1 MSIPKQETMWII
13 ESLLDIDFY
22 KLTMGQFV
30 FHRYRNIPVRYGF
43 INRTKGVCF
52 ADVIDEAEL
61 RRELDHART
70 LWFKTAELDF
80 LRGIT
85 KTTGDPLFQEDYLE
99 FLQNF
104 HLPEYSLVKRDGE
117 YVLEFSG
124 TWAEAIYWET
134 IALCIVN
141 ELYYRSLMRRM
152 TEWERGEVYATG
164 ISRLFD
170 KITLLEEK
178 PDVRFIEFGTR
189 RRFSRDWQEYVVRM
203 LAKKLPNQLLGTSN
217 TLLAMKHGLSPRG
230 TFAHELAMGL
240 SGVMHGSDEEIRASQ
255 NRVIQEWED
264 EYAPDLL
271 IALDDTYGTDAFLE
285 DMTYEQA
292 VRWQGLRQDS
302 GDPIEV
308 GEKWIAFYK
317 RHVISAQEKIL
328 FCSDGL
334 DVPSMI
340 KISDHFQERIQ
351 TLFGP
356 GTNFTNDLGP
366 APVSIVVKLLESN
379 GHGAV
384 KLSNNMAKA
393 TGRPEDIE
401 RFKRIFRYTGTLFE
415 ACKY

>member
-1 MSIPKQETMWII
+1 MPII
-13 ESLLDIDFY
+13 TSLLDIDFY
-22 KLTMGQFV
+22 KFTMGQFV
-30 FHRYRNIPVRYGF
+30 FHRYRNILVRYAF

-61 RRELDHART
+61 RREFDHART

-85 KTTGDPLFQEDYLE
+85 KTTGEPLFQEDYLE
-99 FLQNF
+99 FLRDF
-104 HLPEYSLVKRDGE
+104 RLPEYSLEERDGE
-117 YVLEFSG
+117 YVLEFLG
-124 TWAEAIYWET
+124 AWAEAIYWET

-152 TEWERGEVYATG
+152 TGRERGEVYSTG
-164 ISRLFD
+164 ISRLLD
-170 KITLLEEK
+170 KTTLLQDK
-178 PDVRFIEFGTR
+178 PYVRFIEFGTR
-189 RRFSRDWQEYVVRM
+189 RRFSRAWQEYVVHV
-203 LAKKLPNQLLGTSN
+203 LAEKLPKQLLGTSN
-217 TLLAMKHGLSPRG
+217 TLLAMKCGLLPRG

-255 NRVIQEWED
+255 NRIIQEWED

-292 VRWQGLRQDS
+292 KRWQGLRQDS

-308 GEKWIAFYK
+308 GEKWIAFYE
-317 RHVISAQEKIL
+317 RLGITPQEKTL

-334 DVPSMI
+334 DVGSMI
-340 KISDHFQERIQ
+340 KISGHFAGRIQ
-351 TLFGP
+351 TFFGP

-366 APVSIVVKLLESN
+366 S
-379 GHGAV
+379 
-384 KLSNNMAKA
+384 
-393 TGRPEDIE
+393 PE
-401 RFKRIFRYTGTLFE
+401 IFRPKRFQAPSSGKTIATFE
-415 ACKY
+415 CGSWISRSLKSGIPL